1 MIHISDTVQKI
12 EKFLLNKNENKFKIF
27 VRINFNIDVYVVT
40 ANTIIAKGYQAE
52 FYNSL
57 HDDSVQG
64 TSNDDFYKVHYSCL
78 KINFIIVDEEFA
90 SDDPFY
96 ENMFTD

>member
-57 HDDSVQG
+57 HDESV
-64 TSNDDFYKVHYSCL
+64 
-78 KINFIIVDEEFA
+78 
-90 SDDPFY
+90 
-96 ENMFTD
+96 

>member
-40 ANTIIAKGYQAE
+40 ANTIIAKGY
-52 FYNSL
+52 
-57 HDDSVQG
+57 
-64 TSNDDFYKVHYSCL
+64 
-78 KINFIIVDEEFA
+78 
-90 SDDPFY
+90 
-96 ENMFTD
+96 